1 MHAYREGNPNMM
13 SNFNLKSDSFSDIS
27 DKEIVNASQDV
38 ENMERFPKPL
48 KQKDLDDLLLKG
60 VFKNTEQKWK
70 QALEI
75 FVECQQNRKRIQPNA
90 DSFMF
95 KDVMN
100 MCDEEI
106 DRCLSFFVAEV
117 RNESG
122 ENYKP
127 NSFFEKN

>member
-100 MCDEEI
+100 MWDEEI

-122 ENYKP
+122 EDYKP
-127 NSFFEKN
+127 NSFF